1 MAKIVHDPVIVSED
15 SRVSLF
21 VPMSFS
27 ELGRV
32 IGVGAITGLLVA
44 ILMHVLNNF
53 VFASLLCRQS
63 ANGCEAAPVYSMIV
77 AIVIGSVFGLAGL
90 ARLRVYRP
98 LLVVLAA
105 AVSLWS
111 FHVLVAGWVWY
122 QAGLVSIILFA
133 LAYGLFA
140 WVARARSILITI
152 ALVIAIVVAMRFAIS

>member
-111 FHVLVAGWVWY
+111 FHVLVAG
-122 QAGLVSIILFA
+122 
-133 LAYGLFA
+133 
-140 WVARARSILITI
+140 
-152 ALVIAIVVAMRFAIS
+152 